1 MVKITFQITDTPAAN
16 TGLDALAYME
26 GDLQVYLHD
35 TLFLNLPRTLL
46 LDFAGF
52 AQRWLDDH
60 AAPSAAYLPMNQGEA
75 VLHIERTPQGQFLF
89 KAPGAGKGDH
99 QPVTEAALSGAFE
112 TFLNDLEKT
121 LRK

>member
-1 MVKITFQITDTPAAN
+1 MVKIIFQITDTPAAD

-35 TLFLNLPRTLL
+35 TLFISLPRTLL

-52 AQRWLDDH
+52 AQRWLDNH
-60 AAPSAAYLPMNQGEA
+60 TAPSAAYLPMNRGEA
-75 VLHIERTPQGQFLF
+75 VLQIDKTPQGEYLF
-89 KAPGAGKGDH
+89 KSARAEKGNFR
-99 QPVTEAALSGAFE
+99 PVTETAISGAFE
-112 TFLNDLEKT
+112 AYLEQLEKT